1 MNQYIEKIDWSPYI
15 CECLASFTPWIV
27 IAAYFCRGPR
37 INRN

>member
-1 MNQYIEKIDWSPYI
+1 M